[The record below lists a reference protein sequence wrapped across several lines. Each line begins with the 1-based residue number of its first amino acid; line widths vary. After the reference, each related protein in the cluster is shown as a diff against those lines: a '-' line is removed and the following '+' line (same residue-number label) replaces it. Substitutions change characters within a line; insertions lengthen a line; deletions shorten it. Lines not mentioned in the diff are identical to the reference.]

1 MKADISHGQVV
12 NETITTCLHPP
23 TCPIAMSKVAWVCPK
38 PDGTWTQRQYL
49 PSCLIPGAV
58 ASCVLNVARSL
69 YFGFRHIVSFPEV
82 GTARCLF

>member
-38 PDGTWTQRQYL
+38 PDGTWTQ
-49 PSCLIPGAV
+49 LILLKKRFHV
-58 ASCVLNVARSL
+58 DTIFFFYVVQVK
-69 YFGFRHIVSFPEV
+69 FRVYHSISRL
-82 GTARCLF
+82 TNL